1 MLMNIYENK
10 TFIKGFN
17 QMNKTLLLAG
27 VAVSL
32 FATNASAGDFQQYV
46 SAKLARTQMRNDASN
61 KFLMKS
67 GNDVVLK
74 GTIVDETMKYDVSWL
89 RFAYGI
95 AKDLPNVN
103 SSIRTELEY
112 GINSSSKENGEF
124 NFKAGHIQRPEI
136 GDYSQKMNISTLMVN
151 TYYDYKLTDKFV
163 PYIGAGIGL
172 AHIKTT
178 GNVYMPIS
186 VWNTSYSDVAKD
198 TEDNFA
204 WNLSVG
210 AGYKVTENITADL
223 GYRYTNYGDIKANNA
238 TGSSKY
244 NLDSHELYLGGRYTF

>member
-1 MLMNIYENK
+1 
-10 TFIKGFN
+10 
-17 QMNKTLLLAG
+17 MNKILLMAG
-27 VAVSL
+27 AAVSL
-32 FATNASAGDFQQYV
+32 FITSANAADFQQYF
-46 SAKLARTQMRNDASN
+46 SIKLSRTQMRNDASN

-74 GTIVDETMKYDVSWL
+74 GTVVNETMKDDVSGA

-95 AKDLPNVN
+95 GKDLQNHN

-112 GINSSSKENGEF
+112 AINSSTKENGRFDF
-124 NFKAGHIQRPEI
+124 NAGHIQRPEI

-151 TYYDYKLTDKFV
+151 AYYDYKLTDKFV
-163 PYIGAGIGL
+163 PYVGAGIGL
-172 AHIKTT
+172 AHIKST
-178 GNVYMPIS
+178 GSAFMPIS
-186 VWNTSYSDVAKD
+186 IWNTSYADTFKD

-204 WNLSVG
+204 WNLSIG
-210 AGYKVTENITADL
+210 AGYKVNANITADL
-223 GYRYTNYGDIKANNA
+223 GYRYTNYGDIKNTSA